1 MAFAKKHSKL
11 YGFKFTE
18 LTQKEIQERFENT
31 ENAELTES
39 LGGIV
44 GDEIIINKDLA
55 ETRVYGDNVGNHE
68 LLHGIIKAS
77 GQQKNITQNT
87 INDFLNIIG
96 EENKAK
102 VQERIDKNYTPEY
115 MAENLDE
122 YFTIFSDAIANE
134 EITFNDS
141 MFTKIADV
149 IRRM

>member
-1 MAFAKKHSKL
+1 M
-11 YGFKFTE
+11 
-18 LTQKEIQERFENT
+18 
-31 ENAELTES
+31 
-39 LGGIV
+39 
-44 GDEIIINKDLA
+44 
-55 ETRVYGDNVGNHE
+55 
-68 LLHGIIKAS
+68 LHGIIKAS
-77 GQQKNITQNT
+77 KANINQET

-149 IRRM
+149 IRRMFASIGLAKVDFESGRGAYNFLKRLQ